1 MRNPLLAAF
10 LAALA
15 GCAAP
20 APRTAP
26 LAGTAAQAAEP
37 ADAHVPDFA
46 RKPFEPFNRQD
57 AIAIAL
63 REWRLFGQLVDD
75 DPPESRPV
83 PPPNLKPEREPGL
96 WQRVGEYWWLG
107 IDADQAQSA
116 WTGKFDEFGYEFP
129 AGQDGNFAW
138 SAAFISYIMRSDG
151 AGPRFPYSINHAHY
165 INVAWQMTNN
175 QTSGYVIDA
184 ERADLYAPVAG
195 DLICFS
201 RIGRRELHYSDLPRA
216 TFPAHCAI
224 VTAAQ
229 PGTLD
234 IIGGNVDDAVT
245 LTHVPTTPD
254 GKIANAD
261 GTVVD
266 TRYPW
271 FVVLR
276 VHYDSETELNAQVI
290 SRN

>member
-1 MRNPLLAAF
+1 MVL

-20 APRTAP
+20 ASTSAP
-26 LAGTAAQAAEP
+26 LAGTPGQAALP

-46 RKPFEPFNRQD
+46 RRPFEPFNRQD
-57 AIAIAL
+57 AVAIAL
-63 REWRLFGQLVDD
+63 REWRLFGQPVDD
-75 DPPESRPV
+75 DPPDSHPV

-129 AGQDGNFAW
+129 ARDDANFAW
-138 SAAFISYIMRSDG
+138 SAAFISYIMRTDG

-165 INVAWQMTNN
+165 INVAWQMSNN

-184 ERADLYAPVAG
+184 QRPDLYAPVAG

-201 RIGRRELHYSDLPRA
+201 RIGRRELRYSDLPRA
-216 TFPAHCAI
+216 VFPGHCAI
-224 VTAAQ
+224 VTAVR
-229 PGTLD
+229 PGMLD

-245 LTHVPTTPD
+245 LTHVPTTQGGLLANPD
-254 GKIANAD
+254 GS
-261 GTVVD
+261 VVD

-276 VHYDSETELNAQVI
+276 VHYDAETETDAQVI
-290 SRN
+290 SSK